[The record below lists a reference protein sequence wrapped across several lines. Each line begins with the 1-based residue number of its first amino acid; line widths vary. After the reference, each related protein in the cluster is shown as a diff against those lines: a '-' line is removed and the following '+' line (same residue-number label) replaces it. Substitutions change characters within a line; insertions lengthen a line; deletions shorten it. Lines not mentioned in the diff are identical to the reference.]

1 MNKKL
6 YVGNLNYDTTEESLK
21 ETFQEAGTVESC
33 DIITDRRTGKSKG
46 FGFVEMAS
54 EQEAEEAMDKFNDT
68 EIDGRTVKVDEAKP
82 KQ

>member
-54 EQEAEEAMDKFNDT
+54 EQEAEEAMDMFNDT